1 MTAFM
6 ANAYVRPKSEDY
18 AMVTTEIQ
26 RLVEHVAND
35 SLSPEEA
42 AAEYA
47 TNVKNLVGEEN
58 TVSK

>member
-18 AMVTTEIQ
+18 ATITLKIQ
-26 RLVEHVAND
+26 ELVENVAGD
-35 SLSPEEA
+35 HMTPEEA

-47 TNVKNLVGEEN
+47 AQVVNIVGEDN